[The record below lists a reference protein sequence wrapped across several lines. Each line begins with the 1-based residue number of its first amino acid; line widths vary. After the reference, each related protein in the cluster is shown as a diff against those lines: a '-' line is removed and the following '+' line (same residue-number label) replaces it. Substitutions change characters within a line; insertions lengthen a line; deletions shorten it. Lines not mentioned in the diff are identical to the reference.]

1 MRDARASETHDQR
14 HGRLARLRQ
23 RYAASPEL
31 RELLAEHQRRTKRK
45 PDIREKMK
53 EYHKLARQ
61 KECLLGNNSREQ
73 LRHLDL
79 MTRRAIL
86 LNAVIR
92 RLQRSNQR
100 WAWKSHTPVLD
111 KDRVDRMK
119 FLGNATDAN
128 SDQDR
133 YMCNNCFASNWELM
147 VPETY
152 SGRLAPLFTSPDHP
166 PPFKLERLNAEASAN
181 ETKKEH
187 EEDPQSMHEK
197 DHKQGRT

>member
-31 RELLAEHQRRTKRK
+31 RELLAEHRRRTKRN

-92 RLQRSNQR
+92 RLQRSNQQ

-128 SDQDR
+128 SDQNR
-133 YMCNNCFASNWELM
+133 YMCNNSSPHQTTLHHSNLSASTLRHRQM
-147 VPETY
+147 RPRRSMRKIPRVCTK
-152 SGRLAPLFTSPDHP
+152 RITSKGALD
-166 PPFKLERLNAEASAN
+166 ESSS
-181 ETKKEH
+181 T
-187 EEDPQSMHEK
+187 S
-197 DHKQGRT
+197 